1 MYHEAYDVQ
10 RCAYSGLCARR
21 LKPNRED
28 CDQDDLFP
36 SLQRFPSE
44 TQFKPFPS
52 FGSRGINGYNGSVPS
67 RQFLRNVFVAS
78 VQGDSH
84 IFDNMLA
91 LNANGDIMSAD
102 DSFKVTKRMYKV
114 RKVKM
119 CAGLFT
125 VMNNRTGTIILQ
137 VIFCVS
143 VFGLGLVGALGC
155 V

>member
-1 MYHEAYDVQ
+1 
-10 RCAYSGLCARR
+10 
-21 LKPNRED
+21 
-28 CDQDDLFP
+28 
-36 SLQRFPSE
+36 
-44 TQFKPFPS
+44 
-52 FGSRGINGYNGSVPS
+52 
-67 RQFLRNVFVAS
+67 
-78 VQGDSH
+78 
-84 IFDNMLA
+84 MLA

-114 RKVKM
+114 RKVNM